1 MPSRKRHGFYG
12 ASVECCDMTESFDII
27 VIGAGIAGA
36 SLAAHLAEFAQ
47 VAILDMED
55 RAGYHTTSRSAS
67 SYEPNYGP
75 KPILALTRASRDF
88 FMAPPAGFTDTP
100 IFTQRGSLVL
110 EAVGQEQEAQ
120 NFLAKAIDIVELS
133 EAEARAMVPVLR
145 EGYATRGFL
154 EAGTGALDVDLLHRG
169 YLRLFKQR
177 GGALKLQAGANKI
190 TKIAGQWHIKTPQG
204 EFTAKLIVNASGAW
218 GDQVADLA
226 GVKPVGLI
234 PKRRSIGVIAVPD
247 YDLTKWPF
255 MVDCA
260 ESWYTVPQSGK
271 LLVSSADATPVIP
284 HDAYADDEAI
294 AIGIDR
300 LMQATTLDVQRLEH
314 SWGGLRTFSPD
325 TAPVV
330 GFDPSTDGFFWL
342 VGQGGYGIQSSPALS
357 RTAAAMVLK
366 KEIPQDVLA
375 AGLEIAQILPD
386 RFRV

>member
-1 MPSRKRHGFYG
+1 
-12 ASVECCDMTESFDII
+12 MTQSFDII

-36 SLAAHLAEFAQ
+36 SVAAHLAEHAS

-75 KPILALTRASRDF
+75 KPILALTRASREF
-88 FMAPPAGFTDTP
+88 FMSPPDGFADAP
-100 IFTQRGSLVL
+100 IFTKRGSLVL
-110 EAVGQEQEAQ
+110 EAKGQEQQAG
-120 NFLAKAIDIVELS
+120 NFLAKAVDIEELS
-133 EAEARAMVPVLR
+133 EAECRNLVPAIR

-154 EAGTGALDVDLLHRG
+154 EAATGGLDVDLLHRG
-169 YLRLFKQR
+169 YLKLFKQR
-177 GGALKLQAGANKI
+177 GGVLKLEAGA
-190 TKIAGQWHIKTPQG
+190 TKVTKSAGQWHIETPQG
-204 EFTAKLIVNASGAW
+204 EFITKLIVNTAGAW
-218 GDQVADLA
+218 GDQLALLA

-234 PKRRSIGVIAVPD
+234 PKRRSIGVISVPEHD
-247 YDLTKWPF
+247 VMKWPF

-260 ESWYTVPQSGK
+260 ESWYAVPQSGK
-271 LLVSSADATPVIP
+271 LLVSSADVTPVEP

-300 LMQATTLDVQRLEH
+300 LMQATTIDVQRLEH

-357 RTAAAMVLK
+357 RTAAAMILK
-366 KEIPQDVLA
+366 QDIPKDILA
-375 AGLEIAQILPD
+375 AGLDITHILPD
-386 RFRV
+386 RLRGS